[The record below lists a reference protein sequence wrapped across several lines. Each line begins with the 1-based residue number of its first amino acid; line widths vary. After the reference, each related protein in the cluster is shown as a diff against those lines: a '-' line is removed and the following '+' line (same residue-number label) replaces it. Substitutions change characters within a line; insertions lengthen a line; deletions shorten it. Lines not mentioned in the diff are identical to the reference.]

1 MRKLYHITTGTDWEA
16 AEKTGIYRADSLA
29 NDGFIHCSTL
39 VQLLMPANAMYRGQE
54 GLVLL
59 VIDPSRVKPEVVY
72 EDCYQSGHRFPHL
85 YGPLNIDAVVSVL
98 PFPPNPDGT
107 FNIPSELGQQMDA
120 ADSLDPSLCP
130 ILEFD
135 PAPEAIIEPK
145 RIIPAIDIPE
155 HAILCFFQ
163 DVINDLKAAGRL
175 RQIHKL
181 GSEIGINPVYELDV
195 DGQRLAMIHA
205 GLGAPLSA
213 CFLEEL
219 IALGSRKFI
228 ACGGG
233 GVLDNGIDVGNIV
246 VPSVAIRDE
255 GTSYHYLP
263 PSREVSASPEAVA
276 AIEQVLTRHQID
288 YVVGKTWTT
297 DGIYRETAAK
307 MARRR
312 AEGCLIVEMESAAFF
327 AVAQF
332 RQVIFGQILY
342 GGDDLT
348 GDEWD
353 HRDWYKQ
360 GSTREK
366 LFWLAAEACLTL

>member
-1 MRKLYHITTGTDWEA
+1 MRAIYHITAGMEWELV
-16 AEKTGIYRADSLA
+16 EKTGLYRADSLA
-29 NDGFIHCSTL
+29 VDGFIHCSTL
-39 VQLLMPANAMYRGQE
+39 AQLLMPANAMYRGQN

-59 VIDPSRVKPEVVY
+59 VIDPSRVESEVVY

-85 YGPLNIDAVVSVL
+85 YGPLNVDAVVSVI

-107 FNIPSELGQQMDA
+107 FNIPSELGDQA
-120 ADSLDPSLCP
+120 EADGTFELSRCP

-135 PAPEAIIEPK
+135 PVPEAIIEPS
-145 RIIPAIDIPE
+145 RVIPAIDIPE
-155 HAILCFFQ
+155 HCVLCFFQ
-163 DVINDLKAAGRL
+163 EVISDLEAAGKL
-175 RQIHKL
+175 RQIHRL
-181 GSEIGINPVYELDV
+181 GSEIGANPVYEMDV
-195 DGQRLAMIHA
+195 DGQRLALVHP
-205 GLGAPLSA
+205 GVGAPLSA
-213 CFLEEL
+213 FFLDEL

-233 GVLDNGIDVGNIV
+233 GVLDNGIEVGNVV
-246 VPSVAIRDE
+246 VPKSAVRDE

-263 PSREVSASPEAVA
+263 PSREVAASPEAVA
-276 AIEQVLTRHQID
+276 AIEKVLARHRID

-297 DGIYRETAAK
+297 DAIYRETSAK

-312 AEGCLIVEMESAAFF
+312 QEGCLIVEMESAAFF

-332 RQVIFGQILY
+332 REVVFGQILY

-360 GSTREK
+360 VSTREK
-366 LFWLAAEACLTL
+366 LLWLAAEACLTL